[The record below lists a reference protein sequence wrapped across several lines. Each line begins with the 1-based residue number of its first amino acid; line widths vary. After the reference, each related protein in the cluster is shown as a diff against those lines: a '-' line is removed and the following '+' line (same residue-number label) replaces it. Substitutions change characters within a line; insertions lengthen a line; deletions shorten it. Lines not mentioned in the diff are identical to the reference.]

1 MKEDNNIDSQK
12 QTAAEPM
19 LVRTFGLKMA
29 IIMVI
34 SAVIGSG
41 VFKKVV
47 PMADGLQSPTLV
59 ILAWVLAGVVVLFGV
74 WSIAELGALFPD
86 SGGPFSWLEQIY
98 GRLISFLYGWASF
111 TVIQSA
117 AIASVAYVFAGA
129 LGTFILLPHLSP
141 AMESMSFLGIHFF
154 SNIGA
159 KIVTCILIIGLTLVN
174 IKGTKN
180 GGLVSLIFTFFVVI
194 CLCFIVCAA
203 ITSSQGSWHTFAT
216 TGSNYLAHGF
226 SILAFISVMVIA
238 MRNAFWGFEGWIALG
253 FIGEE
258 LKNPKK
264 NMPKALTIG
273 IVLIMVFY
281 AVVNWS
287 YLYVMPVDEITK
299 GISDPNY
306 IGAVAVINKI
316 FGNKGAYI
324 VSGMILISTF
334 GCTNATALVS
344 ARIYYAMGRKGLF
357 FKNVGAVH
365 HKNNT
370 PHKALVY
377 QCVWSCILVLSGS
390 FAILT
395 DLVIIAA
402 FIFYG
407 LIVFGV
413 IILRIKRKDL
423 ERPYKTFGYPFV
435 PIIFTLFCIVLLG
448 ISLVESPVKSIVGL
462 VLIFSGLPFYYYWR
476 KREPHLEYLKMV
488 SETKINKENNIA

>member
-1 MKEDNNIDSQK
+1 MEQQK
-12 QTAAEPM
+12 HTNKLEKI
-19 LVRTFGLKMA
+19 FGLKMA
-29 IIMVI
+29 IIMVM
-34 SAVIGSG
+34 SAIIGSG
-41 VFKKVV
+41 IFKKVA
-47 PMADGLQSPTLV
+47 PMSKGLQSPTLV
-59 ILAWVLAGVVVLFGV
+59 VLAWVLAGVIILFGV
-74 WSIAELGALFPD
+74 WSIAELGTIFPH
-86 SGGPFSWLEQIY
+86 SGGPFSWLEKIY

-129 LGTFILLPHLSP
+129 LGTFIPLPHLSP

-154 SNIGA
+154 SNVGA
-159 KIVTCILIIGLTLVN
+159 KAVTCILIIVLTIVN

-180 GGLVSLIFTFFVVI
+180 GGLVSLIFTFSI
-194 CLCFIVCAA
+194 ITCLCIIVCAA
-203 ITSSQGSWHTFAT
+203 ITSHVGSWQTFAT
-216 TGSNYLAHGF
+216 KGSDYPAQGF
-226 SILAFISVMVIA
+226 TFLAFISLMVIA
-238 MRNAFWGFEGWIALG
+238 MRNAFWGYEGWIALG

-258 LKNPKK
+258 LQEPKK

-273 IVLIMVFY
+273 IIIIMLFY
-281 AVVNWS
+281 AVVNWA
-287 YLYVMPVDEITK
+287 YLYVMPIDEITK
-299 GISDPNY
+299 GMSDPNY

-334 GCTNATALVS
+334 GCTNATSLVS

-357 FKNVGAVH
+357 FKDVGDVH
-365 HKNNT
+365 PKNKT
-370 PHKALVY
+370 PHKALIY
-377 QCVWSCILVLSGS
+377 QCVWACILALSGS

-435 PIIFTLFCIVLLG
+435 PIIFTLFCLVLLS
-448 ISLVESPVKSIVGL
+448 ISLVESPIKSLVG
-462 VLIFSGLPFYYYWR
+462 VLLILSGLPFYYYWR
-476 KREPHLEYLKMV
+476 KREPHLEYLKTI
-488 SETKINKENNIA
+488 SKT